1 MIEKQRESFKDLA
14 ASIDKTEEEI
24 THLLMTVH
32 ECYKAGK
39 VTKKHLDH
47 KRAFYKDILIRFT
60 AIKEIIQNPR
70 LPNFRLKR
78 LREEHGLS
86 QNDLAERVGVSRQWI
101 VHLEAGEIT
110 RTISKKVKL
119 RVCKILGVSFK
130 EIFPVEYLLEK
141 LIKKETL

>member
-1 MIEKQRESFKDLA
+1 MIEKQRDSFKSLA
-14 ASIDKTEEEI
+14 ESIDKTEEEI
-24 THLLMTVH
+24 THLLVSIH

-60 AIKEIIQNPR
+60 AMKEIIQSPR
-70 LPNFRLKR
+70 LPNFRLRR
-78 LREEHGLS
+78 LREEHSLS
-86 QNDLAERVGVSRQWI
+86 QNDLAEKVGVSRQWI

-130 EIFPVEYLLEK
+130 EAFPVDHLLEM
-141 LIKKETL
+141 LIKKEML